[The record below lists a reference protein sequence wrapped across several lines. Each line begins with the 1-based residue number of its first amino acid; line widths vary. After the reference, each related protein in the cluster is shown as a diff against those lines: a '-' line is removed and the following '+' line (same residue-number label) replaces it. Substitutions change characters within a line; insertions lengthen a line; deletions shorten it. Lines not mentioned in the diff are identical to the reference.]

1 MKMDGK
7 VALVTGGG
15 NGIGQAACL
24 AFAREG
30 AKVVV
35 IDVDAAAAET
45 TVSAIRESGGVAQAF
60 KADVSQSSEVQAYVN
75 YTVDTFGRIDT
86 FFNNAG
92 IEGVVSPLADYD
104 EVNWDRVIGINLK
117 GTFLGLR
124 YVLPVMIAQKQGTV
138 VNTASVA
145 GTVGAP
151 NMAAYS
157 ASKHAIIGL
166 TRTAAGEV
174 GKHGVRVNAVCP
186 GPIKTRMMQS
196 LEAMINPNEPSAVA
210 KANVARNPLGRYGEA
225 EEVAQVVVFLASD
238 ESRYVNGA
246 AWLVDGGRTAI

>member
-1 MKMDGK
+1 MKMKGR

-15 NGIGQAACL
+15 NGIGQAACI

-35 IDVDAAAAET
+35 VDIDPAAAET
-45 TVSAIRESGGVAQAF
+45 TVSAICSSGGEAHAF
-60 KADVSQSSEVQAYVN
+60 KADVSQSSDVQAYVK
-75 YTVDTFGRIDT
+75 YTVDTFGRIDA

-92 IEGVVSPLADYD
+92 IEGVVSPLAEYD
-104 EVNWDRVIGINLK
+104 EANWDRVIGVNLN

-124 YVLPVMIAQKQGTV
+124 YVLPVMIAQRYGTV

-174 GKHGVRVNAVCP
+174 GKHGIRVNAVCP
-186 GPIKTRMMQS
+186 GPIKTRMMES
-196 LEAMINPNEPSAVA
+196 LEAMINPVEPTAVA
-210 KANVARNPLGRYGEA
+210 KANVARNPMGRYGEVD
-225 EEVAQVVVFLASD
+225 EVARIVVFLASD
-238 ESRYVNGA
+238 ESNYVNGA
-246 AWLVDGGRTAI
+246 AWLVDGGRTAV